1 MFRKRLEGINSLCL
15 SKLNMK
21 SLSFTK
27 CTEPMRAIS
36 AKFSERKDYS
46 IDNNRINQI
55 LKEAGFAMS
64 EPKKWHRKK
73 WIRYERECSLWHVD

>member
-1 MFRKRLEGINSLCL
+1 
-15 SKLNMK
+15 MK

-27 CTEPMRAIS
+27 YTEPMRAIS

-73 WIRYERECSLWHVD
+73 WIRYESKYSNSLWHVDWHEIKDPRVYG